1 MGTSRYDAMS
11 DGQLESVTGCGI
23 KEYGIEFG
31 KAMKVAVKAGIFWTE
46 VSACLWLQGDILMN
60 ETIDIQINDSYLE
73 DVKGGVVLPLWGVF
87 LVGVGTKIV
96 ALALYDFAT
105 GVWEGYHSA

>member
-1 MGTSRYDAMS
+1 MNKSIGPIVGLNMSGENMGTSRYDAMS

-46 VSACLWLQGDILMN
+46 VSACLWL
-60 ETIDIQINDSYLE
+60 
-73 DVKGGVVLPLWGVF
+73 
-87 LVGVGTKIV
+87 
-96 ALALYDFAT
+96 
-105 GVWEGYHSA
+105 

>member
-1 MGTSRYDAMS
+1 
-11 DGQLESVTGCGI
+11 
-23 KEYGIEFG
+23 
-31 KAMKVAVKAGIFWTE
+31 
-46 VSACLWLQGDILMN
+46 MN

>member
-46 VSACLWLQGDILMN
+46 VSACLWL
-60 ETIDIQINDSYLE
+60 
-73 DVKGGVVLPLWGVF
+73 
-87 LVGVGTKIV
+87 
-96 ALALYDFAT
+96 
-105 GVWEGYHSA
+105 